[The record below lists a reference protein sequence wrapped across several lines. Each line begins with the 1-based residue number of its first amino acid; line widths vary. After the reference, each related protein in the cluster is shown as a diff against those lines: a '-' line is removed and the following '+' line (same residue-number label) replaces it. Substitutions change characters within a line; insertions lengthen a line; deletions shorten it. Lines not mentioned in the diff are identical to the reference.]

1 LLEKKGGM
9 PMTNCELFEECI
21 FINAR
26 MTTMPSTATAYKK
39 TYCER
44 DFATCGRYLVC
55 KAIGRENIPQD
66 LFPHQCDRAIEIIC
80 RHS

>member
-1 LLEKKGGM
+1 MLEEKDEM
-9 PMTNCELFEECI
+9 PVTNCELIEECF
-21 FINAR
+21 FINDR
-26 MTTMPSTATAYKK
+26 MTTMPSTAAAYKK